1 MNKSNLLRLFCLEG
15 LFLDKMEINEEFK
28 TVFLYVRSPRTK
40 AFCPVC
46 SLATRRVHKC
56 YVRKIKHGIFNEK
69 LIVLIVRFRY
79 FKCKKCFRI
88 FKEELSGIDERRTS
102 EYFRQSII
110 PKVKN
115 RSFRDVA
122 REHRISTMSLMR
134 IIVSLMNLSNIIWPK
149 GPFFL
154 GIDEHSFSGHDLMI
168 TITDLTNHRVL
179 AILRNDH
186 NATLREFLK
195 KIPLNTRQNM
205 ILGVCTDMRRSYYNL
220 VKEVLGND
228 MPIIVDK
235 FHVIQYFNWHLDE
248 LRKIYTSSHY
258 PLPKKLLEK
267 NQEDLD
273 EKEKITIMEIIK
285 RYPPIGELWRL
296 KEYVRRFYL
305 IKDKGKA
312 KLTFKVILSGLEFDQ
327 RIRWQAIYRTMLR
340 WKTEIL
346 NYFTFRIT
354 NAYTEGVHTRI
365 KLLKRISYGFRNKTN
380 YIAKMTLAFMPIATL
395 LTMIS
400 CHHV

>member
-15 LFLDKMEINEEFK
+15 LFLDKIKINEEFK
-28 TVFLYVRSPRTK
+28 TVFLHVRSPRTK

-46 SLATRRVHKC
+46 SLATKKVHKC

-69 LIVLIVRFRY
+69 IIVLIVKFRY
-79 FKCKKCFRI
+79 FRCKKCFKI
-88 FKEELSGIDERRTS
+88 FREELSGIDERRTS

-122 REHRISTMSLMR
+122 KEHRISTMSLMR
-134 IIVSLMNLSNIIWPK
+134 IVVSLMNLSSIIWSNK
-149 GPFFL
+149 PFFL

-179 AILRNDH
+179 AILKDDH
-186 NATLREFLK
+186 NATLRSFLR
-195 KIPLNTRQNM
+195 KIPLNIRQN
-205 ILGVCTDMRRSYYNL
+205 IIGVCIDMRRSYFNL
-220 VKEVLGND
+220 VKEELNKNV
-228 MPIIVDK
+228 IIDK
-235 FHVIQYFNWHLDE
+235 FHVIQYFNWHLDC
-248 LRKIYTSSHY
+248 LRQVYTSNHY

-273 EKEKITIMEIIK
+273 EKEKRIIVKIIK
-285 RYPPIGELWRL
+285 KYPPIGELWRL
-296 KEYVRRFYL
+296 KEFVRRFYL
-305 IKDKGKA
+305 IKDKNKA
-312 KLTFKVILSGLEFDQ
+312 EQTFKVMLSGLEFDP
-327 RIRWQAIYRTMLR
+327 RTRWQAIYKTLKR
-340 WKTEIL
+340 WQQEIL

-380 YIAKMTLAFMPIATL
+380 YIAKMTLAFMPIVTL

-400 CHHV
+400 HHQV